1 MSDAMHKTSSSHERR
16 IQLYLE
22 RVEALTFIAALA
34 MFVLSMTA
42 LGWLP
47 AKAIERDMVAHTPPT
62 LKAYSELEL
71 LGRHVY
77 GREGCAYCHTQQVR
91 RTQADQD
98 RFGPVSQNWEFRY
111 DFPHLLG
118 TRRIGPDLSREAN
131 TRTDAWHYAH
141 LYNPRYTVPQSIMPG
156 YPWLF
161 EESEDGTIKPN
172 REGRA
177 LVAYL
182 NYLGR
187 ARQQENVMTPGR

>member
-1 MSDAMHKTSSSHERR
+1 MTDATHKQPSSHEHRM
-16 IQLYLE
+16 QLYLE
-22 RVEALTFIAALA
+22 KVEGLTFIAALA
-34 MFVLSMTA
+34 MFVLSITA

-47 AKAIERDMVAHTPPT
+47 AKVIEKDMAKHSPVTM
-62 LKAYSELEL
+62 KAYSELEL

-91 RTQADQD
+91 STQADQD
-98 RFGPVSQNWEFRY
+98 RFGPVSQNWEYRY
-111 DFPHLLG
+111 DYPHLLG

-131 TRTDAWHYAH
+131 TRTDTWQYAH

-161 EESEDGTIKPN
+161 DESENGTIKPN

-187 ARQQENVMTPGR
+187 ARLQENVVQSGR